1 MLTVDDAGPVR
12 TLTIDRP
19 ERRNAI
25 PAEGW
30 QRLRDEFEDFEASDL
45 RVLVVRGA
53 GGDFC
58 SGADLSPDPGGW
70 EALQSVTGRYQRMQ
84 EVGAAALA
92 LHRLSKP
99 TIAAVDGVAVG
110 AGLNLALGCDVV
122 IATTRARLS
131 ELFVRR
137 GLVVD
142 FGGTWLLPRRVGL
155 QRAKEMA
162 LTGRVVEAAEAEEM
176 GLVWRVVDPEALTAE
191 VNDLARRLA
200 EGAPLAQALIKAAMN
215 RSYEMSFAEALSH
228 EAQAQSICL
237 GSEDAAEGIAAFL
250 EKRDP
255 DFKGR

>member
-1 MLTVDDAGPVR
+1 
-12 TLTIDRP
+12 
-19 ERRNAI
+19 
-25 PAEGW
+25 
-30 QRLRDEFEDFEASDL
+30 
-45 RVLVVRGA
+45 
-53 GGDFC
+53 
-58 SGADLSPDPGGW
+58 
-70 EALQSVTGRYQRMQ
+70 MQ

-215 RSYEMSFAEALSH
+215 RSYEMSFAEALSD